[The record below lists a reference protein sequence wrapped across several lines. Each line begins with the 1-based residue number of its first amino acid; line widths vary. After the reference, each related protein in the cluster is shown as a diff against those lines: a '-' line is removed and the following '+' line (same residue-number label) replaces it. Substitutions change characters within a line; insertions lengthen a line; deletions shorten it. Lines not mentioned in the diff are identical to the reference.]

1 MTTKAESLFPRLLR
15 PKASLS
21 SGSGRSMDVERKKH
35 FGRIQLDKSWC
46 HHEGKSVFD
55 VLLQR
60 NPGAAEEILNEGIM
74 TNFQVSDL
82 P

>member
-1 MTTKAESLFPRLLR
+1 
-15 PKASLS
+15 
-21 SGSGRSMDVERKKH
+21 MDVERKKH

-46 HHEGKSVFD
+46 QHEGKSVFD